1 MTGSPPFLLL
11 APLAFGSALL
21 LTPLVRRI
29 ACATGYIDHPDPR
42 KAHPEPTPLLG
53 GIAVALALVVAAVLA
68 RVFFHLAVPIP
79 EPGVLAGAVLSLGLG
94 LFDDRRPM
102 GPLGKFIGQLA
113 VAACLVFWGPHVAWI
128 EKNPIALVGA
138 VLAVVTLL
146 NAVNFLDAM
155 DGVVGTVLPIMILG
169 FIAIALAHGAPVPLA
184 PAWGLVG
191 ACAGFLVY
199 NAPPARI
206 FLGDAGSH
214 FLGFAIAAFA
224 LTALRDA
231 PTIPHAAAVSLFLAY
246 PVFDVAF
253 VVLDRTLRRRP
264 IYVGG
269 VDHTTHRLG
278 RVLGPWGTLAAIAC
292 VSALSVLAGFCVWSL
307 ENAQLAIAAVL
318 IIGLGYAIFGHYLRR
333 IGPTPHFDI

>member
-1 MTGSPPFLLL
+1 LTASPPFLLF

-21 LTPLVRRI
+21 LTPIVRRI
-29 ACATGYIDHPDPR
+29 ARATGYLDHPDPR

-53 GIAVALALVVAAVLA
+53 GIAVALAIVLTAVVARA
-68 RVFFHLAVPIP
+68 FFHLAPPLP
-79 EPGVLAGAVLSLGLG
+79 EPGVLAGAALSLGLG

-102 GPLGKFIGQLA
+102 GPLGKLVGQLA
-113 VAACLVFWGPHVAWI
+113 AAACLVFWGPHVTWI
-128 EKNPIALVGA
+128 QQNPIALVGA
-138 VLAVVTLL
+138 MLAVVMLL

-155 DGVVGTVLPIMILG
+155 DGVVGTVIPIITCG
-169 FIAIALAHGAPVPLA
+169 FIVIALRNGAPVPLA
-184 PAWGLVG
+184 AAWGLVG

-214 FLGFAIAAFA
+214 FLGFAIAALA
-224 LTALRDA
+224 LEALQGTPA
-231 PTIPHAAAVSLFLAY
+231 IPHAAAVVLFVAY

-253 VVLDRTLRRRP
+253 VVLDRVLRRRP

-278 RVLGPWGTLAAIAC
+278 RVLGAWGTLAAIGS
-292 VSALSVLAGFCVWSL
+292 VTALSVLAGICVWNL
-307 ENAQLAIAAVL
+307 KNAQLAVASVL

>member
-1 MTGSPPFLLL
+1 MNGSPPFLLF

-29 ACATGYIDHPDPR
+29 ARATGYLDHPDPR

-53 GIAVALALVVAAVLA
+53 GIAVALALVLAAVFA
-68 RVFFHLAVPIP
+68 RVFFHLAAPLP
-79 EPGVLAGAVLSLGLG
+79 EPGVLAGAFLSLLLG

-102 GPLGKFIGQLA
+102 GPLGKLLGQLA
-113 VAACLVFWGPHVAWI
+113 AAACLVFWGPHVPWL
-128 EKNPIALVGA
+128 EGNPIALVGA

-155 DGVVGTVLPIMILG
+155 DGVVGTVLPIITLG
-169 FIAIALAHGAPVPLA
+169 FIAIAVRYGAPVPLA

-214 FLGFAIAAFA
+214 FLGFAIAALA
-224 LTALRDA
+224 LTALQGA
-231 PTIPHAAAVSLFLAY
+231 PTIPHASAVVLFLAY

-278 RVLGPWGTLAAIAC
+278 RMLGAWGTLAAIAC
-292 VSALSVLAGFCVWSL
+292 VSTLSVLAGISIWNL
-307 ENAQLAIAAVL
+307 KNAQLAVAYVL
-318 IIGLGYAIFGHYLRR
+318 IIGLGYAIFGQYLRR

>member
-1 MTGSPPFLLL
+1 VI
-11 APLAFGSALL
+11 
-21 LTPLVRRI
+21 TPLVRRI
-29 ACATGYIDHPDPR
+29 ARATGYLDHPDPR
-42 KAHPEPTPLLG
+42 KAHPGPTPLLG
-53 GIAVALALVVAAVLA
+53 GMAVALALVIAAVLA
-68 RVFFHLAVPIP
+68 RAFFHLTAPLP
-79 EPGVLAGAVLSLGLG
+79 QPGVLAGAVLSLALG

-102 GPLGKFIGQLA
+102 GPLGKLFGQLA
-113 VAACLVFWGPHVAWI
+113 VAACLVFWGPHVPWI
-128 EKNPIALVGA
+128 EHNPIAIVGA
-138 VLAVVTLL
+138 MLAVVMLL

-155 DGVVGTVLPIMILG
+155 DGVVGTVFPIITCG
-169 FIAIALAHGAPVPLA
+169 FIAIALGYGAPVPLA

-214 FLGFAIAAFA
+214 FLGFALAALA
-224 LTALRDA
+224 LTALQDA
-231 PTIPHAAAVSLFLAY
+231 PTIPHAGAVALFLAY
-246 PVFDVAF
+246 PVFDVTF

-278 RVLGPWGTLAAIAC
+278 RVLGQWGTLAALAC
-292 VSALSVLAGFCVWSL
+292 VSALSVLAGICVWNVK
-307 ENAQLAIAAVL
+307 NAQLAVASVL
-318 IIGLGYAIFGHYLRR
+318 IIGIGYAIFGHYLRR